1 MNETT
6 CSFKN
11 QAIIAVLQFRQSAG
25 PQFDIR
31 LEKGTRPDP
40 AEYLSPDYIQ
50 HHIEQF
56 NQGATRFMLDESLSK
71 YGIGQRD
78 GTTFVFPTSEVDSLI
93 AKGNFSDVESALGLP
108 EGYFK
113 DFHVIRVDI
122 PHPEDYHLRM
132 PSGERGRRERLLD
145 SRGTPA

>member
-40 AEYLSPDYIQ
+40 AEYLSLDYIQ

-56 NQGATRFMLDESLSK
+56 NQGATRFMLDECLSK

-78 GTTFVFPTSEVDSLI
+78 GTTFVFATSEVDSLI

-108 EGYFK
+108 Q
-113 DFHVIRVDI
+113 VT
-122 PHPEDYHLRM
+122 
-132 PSGERGRRERLLD
+132 
-145 SRGTPA
+145 SRISS

>member
-78 GTTFVFPTSEVDSLI
+78 GTTLVFATSEVDSLI

-108 EGYFK
+108 Q
-113 DFHVIRVDI
+113 VT
-122 PHPEDYHLRM
+122 
-132 PSGERGRRERLLD
+132 
-145 SRGTPA
+145 SRISS